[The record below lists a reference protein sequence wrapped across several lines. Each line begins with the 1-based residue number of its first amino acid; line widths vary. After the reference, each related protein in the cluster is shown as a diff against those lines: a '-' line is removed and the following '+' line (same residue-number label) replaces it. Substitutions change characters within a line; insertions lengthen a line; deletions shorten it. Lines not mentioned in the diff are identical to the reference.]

1 MDRHAESQHEW
12 EGGHVSPVHDVV
24 VAGTH
29 VDVQELGAGQPVVV
43 VQTALGIDELEP
55 LSRALSTGSHV
66 WHVHRPGYG
75 TSGPARS
82 PGSIR
87 AEIDFVMAVLGHLDL
102 GPAHLV
108 GASYSAAVVLSL
120 ASLHPEA
127 ARSVALVEPP
137 PYGTTRAE
145 DFRVATSGLLDI
157 YARAGASAALEQIMI
172 LIDGPDW
179 RAHAERDL
187 PGSVAAMER
196 DASTFF
202 VSDLPALLG
211 WSFDDAQAAAVA
223 CPVLLLGGSASLDW
237 FGEMLD
243 RLESVI
249 ATTTRVTVAG
259 AGHSAALTHPAEV
272 AEAMLDH
279 VLAVSSAT
287 RADGGAGDRS

>member
-1 MDRHAESQHEW
+1 M
-12 EGGHVSPVHDVV
+12 SPVHDVV

-29 VDVQELGAGQPVVV
+29 VEVHELGAGEPVVV
-43 VQTALGIDELEP
+43 VQTALGMDELDP
-55 LSRALSTGSHV
+55 LSRALSTDLHV

-75 TSGPARS
+75 AGGPARS
-82 PGSIR
+82 LGSIGTDV
-87 AEIDFVMAVLGHLDL
+87 DFVMSVLGNLDL

-120 ASLHPEA
+120 VSLHPEA

-137 PYGTTRAE
+137 PYGTTRAA
-145 DFRVATSGLLDI
+145 DFREATSGLLDI
-157 YARAGASAALEQIMI
+157 HARAGATAALGQIMN

-179 RAHAERDL
+179 RANAERDL

-196 DASTFF
+196 DAATFF

-223 CPVLLLGGSASLDW
+223 CPALLLGGSVSHNW

-243 RLESVI
+243 RLERVI

-259 AGHSAALTHPAEV
+259 AGHSAALTHPTEV
-272 AEAMLDH
+272 AAAVRDH
-279 VLAVSSAT
+279 VRAVSSGT
-287 RADGGAGDRS
+287 RADGGRPDRS